1 MNRLV
6 RRIAKKIRY
15 RPLLDLISNRVPIHS
30 FDTIVE
36 DTSSWL
42 TRKLSWTVRF
52 QEPQQKYMAF
62 SIVKYGILDLT
73 FVCDGIGWNQKDAAG
88 MAALKE
94 CGFVFHLDEVPE
106 DTRMAMADEE
116 DPTCLAELQGD
127 IDKNETLV
135 RLFLER
141 KPGEYLD
148 PGYVKSL
155 VTSGRMKAILEASEA
170 GEEDLRRIVNQ
181 DFPAD
186 FTVSDACLTN
196 AGFIWFHKHS
206 YL

>member
-1 MNRLV
+1 MG
-6 RRIAKKIRY
+6 
-15 RPLLDLISNRVPIHS
+15 
-30 FDTIVE
+30 
-36 DTSSWL
+36 
-42 TRKLSWTVRF
+42 
-52 QEPQQKYMAF
+52 F

-73 FVCDGIGWNQKDAAG
+73 FVCDGIGWDQKDAPG
-88 MAALKE
+88 MAVLKE
-94 CGFVFHLDEVPE
+94 FGFVFHPDELPE
-106 DTRMAMADEE
+106 DSRMAMADEE
-116 DPTCLAELQGD
+116 DPTCLAELQDD
-127 IDKNETLV
+127 IDKDETLV

-141 KPGEYLD
+141 KPGEYH

-170 GEEDLRRIVNQ
+170 GEQDLRRIVNP

-196 AGFIWFHKHS
+196 AGFIWFHKHY